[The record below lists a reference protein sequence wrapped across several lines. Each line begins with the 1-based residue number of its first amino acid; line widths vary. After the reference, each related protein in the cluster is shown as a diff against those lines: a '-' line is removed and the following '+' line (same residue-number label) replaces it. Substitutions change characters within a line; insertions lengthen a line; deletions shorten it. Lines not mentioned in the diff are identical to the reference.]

1 MGDATA
7 GVKENQLGAASQPAE
22 FAVFEQEADALG
34 VAGYVLGWGELELAA
49 A

>member
-7 GVKENQLGAASQPAE
+7 GVKEHQLAATSQPAE
-22 FAVFEQEADALG
+22 FAFFGQEADALG

-49 A
+49 D